1 MVKGKRQGDNEW
13 YLKQT
18 KQEQGNFVSPIFYIL
33 KTSQDFIPNRKTTYS
48 PMNKQDYLLVLILFN
63 WS

>member
-48 PMNKQDYLLVLILFN
+48 PMNKQDCWF
-63 WS
+63 